1 MYPRVC
7 PNPADEEG
15 PEAGGDEEQQ
25 PGQRKKQ
32 RKPALNSSAF
42 WACEKEGVTGDE
54 AYTMIKEHHEEKQ
67 AKLKAALEN
76 KAKRAA
82 SKAGRQR
89 TENELGATVWA
100 DLCTLEREV
109 DSLLVDEI
117 RACLAHRAV
126 PVPKGALKPALKAL
140 LEACISSYSG
150 DEFLGGSPRSN
161 SDGDMSSPA
170 PAQSVSAQF
179 LTQFWNQRFGSDES
193 ESDSDASWNASDF
206 M

>member
-1 MYPRVC
+1 MITSMYPRVC

-42 WACEKEGVTGDE
+42 WACEKGVTGDE

-67 AKLKAALEN
+67 SKLKAALEN

-179 LTQFWNQRFGSDES
+179 WNQRFGSDES